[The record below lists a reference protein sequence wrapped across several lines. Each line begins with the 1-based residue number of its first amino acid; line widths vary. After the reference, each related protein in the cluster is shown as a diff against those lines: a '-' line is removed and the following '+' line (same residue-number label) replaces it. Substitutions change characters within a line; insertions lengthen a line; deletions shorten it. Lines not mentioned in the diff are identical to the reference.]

1 MLKHDIVYLL
11 FHLVFIAIL
20 QQGILPQV
28 KDACIHIHEDWTV
41 QEWQSQTSAQNPRL
55 PGIRICALGPR
66 FLKRPWSDSAP
77 KGNRPGLLLLS
88 QVFGSRSLTLVPLE
102 VAIYPRHT
110 SVAGAMV

>member
-88 QVFGSRSLTLVPLE
+88 QVFGSRSLRDV
-102 VAIYPRHT
+102 
-110 SVAGAMV
+110 